1 MRNGK
6 YQKKREPIVNVAMT
20 AALVMFWLVII
31 TTYLSA
37 GLFAKYS
44 TKDDGGD
51 KARVIKFGQV
61 TVKEEKLDANNSREF
76 IFTPGVPIEKEVT
89 VSFDGSEAD
98 TYVFIKLDTPGWTRS
113 GDYGFVLK
121 DETDATKEIMSWS
134 VDGFVAET
142 NPDGW
147 TAVPGTENV
156 YYTFLDSNTPMNEK
170 RVIKGDAI
178 NVPKSTRS
186 AYAALAGVTLNI
198 NVTAYVVQAHG
209 FESVQAAWASLQAKE
224 VQP

>member
-61 TVKEEKLDANNSREF
+61 TVTEEKLDENNSREF
-76 IFTPGVPIEKEVT
+76 IFTPGVPIEKIVT

-113 GDYGFVLK
+113 
-121 DETDATKEIMSWS
+121 ETHDFALTQGTAPIMSWS
-134 VDGFVAET
+134 VDE
-142 NPDGW
+142 NW
-147 TAVPGTENV
+147 LAVPDTENV
-156 YYTFLDSNTPMNEK
+156 YYAFLDSNTPMNVK
-170 RVIKGDAI
+170 PVIKDNKI
-178 NVPKSTRS
+178 TVSKSTRS

-209 FESVQAAWASLQAKE
+209 FETVQAAWASLQAKE